1 MATAR
6 FCPQCGKPTIDG
18 ANFCTACGARLSL
31 DGKNPASSE
40 ERAAPPRGR
49 TLPTIARL
57 SGPGIIVLSLYLAVG
72 LGLWVFVL
80 KTEPA
85 TPPVSGNTGQQAT
98 TGGSALPENHPQVS
112 LPEEVAARITAL
124 ADQANAAPED
134 AQAWRR
140 LAEVQ
145 FRASQLDASYR
156 SAALASYRK
165 LFELDPTHLDA
176 LRGLGN
182 VYYDLE
188 EYQRSIEF
196 YERYLAIEPDD
207 PSVHTDLATMYLY
220 TGQADRAIAAYRA
233 VLAERPD
240 FFQAHFNLGIAYQ
253 TKGLPELAAAALHKA
268 RGLTDNTDIH
278 ARIDQ
283 LAARFAD
290 TAASAPA
297 AAVSKP
303 RNTGIRQAVE
313 SLFRSHEMMGP
324 KIVRIEWPADGE
336 ANIFFRNFPMAGM
349 PRPVRDNFREKLRVQ
364 LSALQKT
371 TGNGERLRLALID
384 ADTGDVMETISAN
397 PDSEEELPTGTE
409 SRL

>member
-1 MATAR
+1 MQVATAR

-18 ANFCTACGARLSL
+18 ANFCTACGARLSF

-40 ERAAPPRGR
+40 ERVAPHRVR
-49 TLPTIARL
+49 ARPTVARL
-57 SGPGIIVLSLYLAVG
+57 SGSGLTVLSLYLAVG

-80 KTEPA
+80 RTEPA
-85 TPPVSGNTGQQAT
+85 APPTGESARPQAP
-98 TGGSALPENHPQVS
+98 TGGSALPDDHPQVS
-112 LPEEVAARITAL
+112 LPEEVAARITTL
-124 ADQANAAPED
+124 ADQADAAPHD
-134 AQAWRR
+134 PQAWRR

-165 LFELDPTHLDA
+165 LFELAPTDLDA

-188 EYQRSIEF
+188 EYQRSIDY

-207 PSVHTDLATMYLY
+207 PRVHTDLATMYLY

-268 RGLTDNTDIH
+268 RSLTDNTDIH

-297 AAVSKP
+297 AAVSQP
-303 RNTGIRQAVE
+303 RSTGLRQAVE

-324 KIVRIEWPADGE
+324 KIVRIEWPSDSE

-349 PRPVRDNFREKLRVQ
+349 PRPVRDNFREKLRGQ

-371 TGNGERLRLALID
+371 TGNGESLRLALID
-384 ADTGDVMETISAN
+384 VDTEDVMETITAN
-397 PDSEEELPTGTE
+397 PDAEE
-409 SRL
+409 

>member
-1 MATAR
+1 MQVTTAR

-31 DGKNPASSE
+31 DGKNPASSK
-40 ERAAPPRGR
+40 ERVAPPRGR
-49 TLPTIARL
+49 TLPTVARL

-80 KTEPA
+80 RTEPA
-85 TPPVSGNTGQQAT
+85 ATPVSGNTGRQAT

-134 AQAWRR
+134 PQSWRR

-165 LFELDPTHLDA
+165 LFELDPTDLDA

-220 TGQADRAIAAYRA
+220 TGQADRAIAAYQA

-253 TKGLPELAAAALHKA
+253 TKGLPELAAAALRKA

-283 LAARFAD
+283 LAARF
-290 TAASAPA
+290 SNGPA
-297 AAVSKP
+297 AAADTPKP
-303 RNTGIRQAVE
+303 RSTGLRHAVE

-371 TGNGERLRLALID
+371 TGNGEHLRLALID

-397 PDSEEELPTGTE
+397 PDSKEERPTETE

>member
-31 DGKNPASSE
+31 DGKNPAGSE
-40 ERAAPPRGR
+40 ERVAPPRGR
-49 TLPTIARL
+49 TLPTVARL

-85 TPPVSGNTGQQAT
+85 ATPVSGNTGRQAT

-134 AQAWRR
+134 PQSWRR

-165 LFELDPTHLDA
+165 LFELDPTDLDA

-233 VLAERPD
+233 VLVERPD

-253 TKGLPELAAAALHKA
+253 TKGLPELAAAALRKA
-268 RGLTDNTDIH
+268 RSLTDNTDIH
-278 ARIDQ
+278 TRIDQ
-283 LAARFAD
+283 LAARF
-290 TAASAPA
+290 SNGPA
-297 AAVSKP
+297 AAADTPKP
-303 RNTGIRQAVE
+303 RSTGLRHAVE

-397 PDSEEELPTGTE
+397 PDSQEERPTETE

>member
-1 MATAR
+1 MTTAR

-31 DGKNPASSE
+31 DGKNPASSK
-40 ERAAPPRGR
+40 ERVAPPRGR
-49 TLPTIARL
+49 TLPTVARL

-80 KTEPA
+80 RTEPA
-85 TPPVSGNTGQQAT
+85 ATPVSGNTGRQAT

-134 AQAWRR
+134 PQSWRR

-165 LFELDPTHLDA
+165 LFELDPTDLDA

-220 TGQADRAIAAYRA
+220 TGQADRAIAAYQA

-253 TKGLPELAAAALHKA
+253 TKGLPELAAAALRKA

-283 LAARFAD
+283 LAARF
-290 TAASAPA
+290 SNGPA
-297 AAVSKP
+297 AAADTPKP
-303 RNTGIRQAVE
+303 RSTGLRHAVE

-371 TGNGERLRLALID
+371 TGNGEHLRLALID

-397 PDSEEELPTGTE
+397 PDSKEERPTETE

>member
-1 MATAR
+1 MQVATAR

-18 ANFCTACGARLSL
+18 ANFCTACGARLSH

-40 ERAAPPRGR
+40 ERVAPPRER
-49 TLPTIARL
+49 ILPAGARL

-80 KTEPA
+80 RTEPA
-85 TPPVSGNTGQQAT
+85 APSASGTTEGQAT

-112 LPEEVAARITAL
+112 LPEEVAVRITAL

-134 AQAWRR
+134 PQAWRR

-165 LFELDPTHLDA
+165 LFELAPTDLDA

-188 EYQRSIEF
+188 AYQRSIEF
-196 YERYLAIEPDD
+196 YERYLAIKPDD
-207 PSVHTDLATMYLY
+207 PSVHTDLGTMYLY
-220 TGQADRAIAAYRA
+220 TGQADRAVAAYQA

-253 TKGLPELAAAALHKA
+253 TKGLPELAAAALRKA
-268 RGLTDNTDIH
+268 RSLTDNTDIH
-278 ARIDQ
+278 TRIDQ
-283 LAARFAD
+283 LAARFSD
-290 TAASAPA
+290 GPA
-297 AAVSKP
+297 AAADTPKP
-303 RNTGIRQAVE
+303 RRTGFRHAVE

-371 TGNGERLRLALID
+371 TGNGDRLRLALID
-384 ADTGDVMETISAN
+384 ADTGEVMETITAH
-397 PDSEEELPTGTE
+397 PGSEEERPTGTE

>member
-1 MATAR
+1 MQVATAR

-18 ANFCTACGARLSL
+18 ANFCTACGARLSS
-31 DGKNPASSE
+31 DGENPPSSE
-40 ERAAPPRGR
+40 ENVAQPRVR
-49 TLPTIARL
+49 TLPSVARL
-57 SGPGIIVLSLYLAVG
+57 SGPGLIVLSLYLAVG
-72 LGLWVFVL
+72 LGLWMFVL

-85 TPPVSGNTGQQAT
+85 APPASGTTGEQAT

-112 LPEEVAARITAL
+112 LPEEVVARITAL
-124 ADQANAAPED
+124 ADQADAAPRD
-134 AQAWRR
+134 PHAWRR

-165 LFELDPTHLDA
+165 LFELDPTDLDA

-188 EYQRSIEF
+188 EYQRSIEY

-233 VLAERPD
+233 VLSERPD

-253 TKGLPELAAAALHKA
+253 TKGLPELAAAALRKA
-268 RGLTDNTDIH
+268 RSLTDNADIH

-290 TAASAPA
+290 PTASTPA

-303 RNTGIRQAVE
+303 RSTGLRQAVE

-324 KIVRIEWPADGE
+324 KIVRIEWPSDGE
-336 ANIFFRNFPMAGM
+336 ANIFFRDFPMAGM
-349 PRPVRDNFREKLRVQ
+349 PRPVRDNFRKKLRGQV
-364 LSALQKT
+364 SALQKT
-371 TGNGERLRLALID
+371 TGNGESLRLVLID
-384 ADTGDVMETISAN
+384 VDTENVMETITAD
-397 PDSEEELPTGTE
+397 PGAEE
-409 SRL
+409 

>member
-1 MATAR
+1 MTTAR

-40 ERAAPPRGR
+40 ERVAPPRGR
-49 TLPTIARL
+49 TLPTITRL

-80 KTEPA
+80 RTEPA
-85 TPPVSGNTGQQAT
+85 APPISGNTGQQAT

-134 AQAWRR
+134 PQSWRR

-156 SAALASYRK
+156 SAALDSYRK
-165 LFELDPTHLDA
+165 LFELDPTDLDA

-220 TGQADRAIAAYRA
+220 TGQADRAVAAYRA

-253 TKGLPELAAAALHKA
+253 TKGLPELAAAALRKA
-268 RGLTDNTDIH
+268 RSLTDNTDIH

-283 LAARFAD
+283 LAARF
-290 TAASAPA
+290 SNGPA
-297 AAVSKP
+297 AAADTPKP
-303 RNTGIRQAVE
+303 RSTGLRHAVE

-371 TGNGERLRLALID
+371 TGNGEHLRLALID
-384 ADTGDVMETISAN
+384 ADTGDVMETISVN
-397 PDSEEELPTGTE
+397 PDSEEEQPTETE

>member
-18 ANFCTACGARLSL
+18 ANFCTVCGARLSL
-31 DGKNPASSE
+31 DGKNPTSSK
-40 ERAAPPRGR
+40 ERVAPPRGR
-49 TLPTIARL
+49 TLPTVAQL
-57 SGPGIIVLSLYLAVG
+57 SGPGLIVLSLYLAVG

-85 TPPVSGNTGQQAT
+85 APPISGNTGRQAT

-112 LPEEVAARITAL
+112 LPEEVAARITTL

-134 AQAWRR
+134 PQAWRR

-145 FRASQLDASYR
+145 FRASQIDASYR

-165 LFELDPTHLDA
+165 LFELDPTDLDA

-233 VLAERPD
+233 VLVKRPD

-253 TKGLPELAAAALHKA
+253 TKGLPELAAAALRKA
-268 RGLTDNTDIH
+268 RSLTDNTDIH
-278 ARIDQ
+278 TRIDQ
-283 LAARFAD
+283 LAARF
-290 TAASAPA
+290 SNGPA
-297 AAVSKP
+297 AAADTPKP
-303 RNTGIRQAVE
+303 RSTGLRHAVE

-371 TGNGERLRLALID
+371 TGNWEHLRLALID

-397 PDSEEELPTGTE
+397 PDSKEERPTGTE

>member
-31 DGKNPASSE
+31 DGKNPASSG
-40 ERAAPPRGR
+40 ERVAPPRVR
-49 TLPTIARL
+49 ILPAVARL
-57 SGPGIIVLSLYLAVG
+57 SGPGLIVLSLYLAVG

-80 KTEPA
+80 RTEPA
-85 TPPVSGNTGQQAT
+85 APPASGTTGGQAT

-124 ADQANAAPED
+124 ANQADAAPHD
-134 AQAWRR
+134 PQAWRR

-165 LFELDPTHLDA
+165 LFELDPTDLDA

-188 EYQRSIEF
+188 EYQRSIEY

-253 TKGLPELAAAALHKA
+253 TKGLPELAAVALRKA
-268 RGLTDNTDIH
+268 RSLTDNTDIH

-290 TAASAPA
+290 AAASAPA
-297 AAVSKP
+297 VAVAKP
-303 RNTGIRQAVE
+303 RSTGLRHAVE

-324 KIVRIEWPADGE
+324 KIVRIEWPSDGE
-336 ANIFFRNFPMAGM
+336 AKIFFRNFPMAGM
-349 PRPVRDNFREKLRVQ
+349 PRPVRDNFREKLRGQ

-371 TGNGERLRLALID
+371 TGSGENLRLALID
-384 ADTGDVMETISAN
+384 VDTEDVMETITAN
-397 PDSEEELPTGTE
+397 PGAEESPPTGTE
-409 SRL
+409 SR

>member
-31 DGKNPASSE
+31 DGKNSAGSE
-40 ERAAPPRGR
+40 ERVAPTRVR
-49 TLPTIARL
+49 ILPTVGRL
-57 SGPGIIVLSLYLAVG
+57 SGPGLTVLSLYLAVG

-80 KTEPA
+80 RTEPA
-85 TPPVSGNTGQQAT
+85 APPKGESARPQAP
-98 TGGSALPENHPQVS
+98 TGGSALPDDHPQVS
-112 LPEEVAARITAL
+112 LPEEVAARITTL
-124 ADQANAAPED
+124 AEQADAAPHD
-134 AQAWRR
+134 PQAWRR

-165 LFELDPTHLDA
+165 LFELDPTDLDA

-188 EYQRSIEF
+188 EYQRSIEY

-253 TKGLPELAAAALHKA
+253 TKGLPELAAAALRKA
-268 RGLTDNTDIH
+268 RSLTDNTDIH

-290 TAASAPA
+290 TAAAAPA
-297 AAVSKP
+297 AAVSQP
-303 RNTGIRQAVE
+303 RSTGLRQAVE
-313 SLFRSHEMMGP
+313 SLFRTHEMMGP
-324 KIVRIEWPADGE
+324 KIVRIEWPSDGE
-336 ANIFFRNFPMAGM
+336 ASIFFRNFPMAGM
-349 PRPVRDNFREKLRVQ
+349 PRPVRDNFREKLRGQ

-371 TGNGERLRLALID
+371 TGNGESLRLALID
-384 ADTGDVMETISAN
+384 VDTEDVMETITAD
-397 PDSEEELPTGTE
+397 PGAEE
-409 SRL
+409 

>member
-1 MATAR
+1 MQVTTAR

-40 ERAAPPRGR
+40 ERVAPPRGR

-57 SGPGIIVLSLYLAVG
+57 SGPGIIVLSLYLSVG

-80 KTEPA
+80 RTEPA
-85 TPPVSGNTGQQAT
+85 APPISGNTGQQAT

-134 AQAWRR
+134 PQAWRR

-165 LFELDPTHLDA
+165 LFELDPTDLDA

-220 TGQADRAIAAYRA
+220 TGQADRAVAAYRA

-253 TKGLPELAAAALHKA
+253 TKGLPELAAAALRKA
-268 RGLTDNTDIH
+268 RSLTDNTDIH
-278 ARIDQ
+278 TRIDQ
-283 LAARFAD
+283 LAARF
-290 TAASAPA
+290 SNGPA
-297 AAVSKP
+297 AAADTPKP
-303 RNTGIRQAVE
+303 RSTGLRQAVE

-349 PRPVRDNFREKLRVQ
+349 PRPVRDNFREKLRGQ

-371 TGNGERLRLALID
+371 TGNGESLRLALID
-384 ADTGDVMETISAN
+384 VDTEDVMETITAN
-397 PDSEEELPTGTE
+397 PGAGE
-409 SRL
+409 

>member
-1 MATAR
+1 MQVATAR

-18 ANFCTACGARLSL
+18 ANFCTACGARLSH

-40 ERAAPPRGR
+40 ERVAPPRER
-49 TLPTIARL
+49 TLPTGARL
-57 SGPGIIVLSLYLAVG
+57 SGPGLIVLSLYLAVG

-80 KTEPA
+80 RTESAAPPA
-85 TPPVSGNTGQQAT
+85 SGSTGRQAT

-112 LPEEVAARITAL
+112 LPEEVAARISAL

-134 AQAWRR
+134 PQAWRR

-145 FRASQLDASYR
+145 FRASQLNASYR

-165 LFELDPTHLDA
+165 LFELAPTDLDA

-188 EYQRSIEF
+188 EYRRSIEF
-196 YERYLAIEPDD
+196 YERYLAIKPDD
-207 PSVHTDLATMYLY
+207 PSVHTDLGTMYLY
-220 TGQADRAIAAYRA
+220 TGQADRAVAAYRA

-253 TKGLPELAAAALHKA
+253 TKGLPELAAAALRKA
-268 RGLTDNTDIH
+268 RSLTDNTDIH
-278 ARIDQ
+278 TRIDQ
-283 LAARFAD
+283 LAARFSD
-290 TAASAPA
+290 GPA
-297 AAVSKP
+297 AAADTPKP
-303 RNTGIRQAVE
+303 RSTGFRHAVE

-371 TGNGERLRLALID
+371 TGNGKRLRLALID

>member
-1 MATAR
+1 MQVATAR

-31 DGKNPASSE
+31 DGKNPTGSK
-40 ERAAPPRGR
+40 ERVAPPRGR
-49 TLPTIARL
+49 TLPTVARL
-57 SGPGIIVLSLYLAVG
+57 SGPGLIVLSLYLAVG

-85 TPPVSGNTGQQAT
+85 APPISGNAGQQAT

-134 AQAWRR
+134 PQSWRR

-165 LFELDPTHLDA
+165 LFELDPTDLDA

-220 TGQADRAIAAYRA
+220 TGQADRAVAAYRA
-233 VLAERPD
+233 VLVERPD

-253 TKGLPELAAAALHKA
+253 TKGLPELAAAALRKA
-268 RGLTDNTDIH
+268 RSLTDNTDIH

-283 LAARFAD
+283 LAARF
-290 TAASAPA
+290 SNGPA
-297 AAVSKP
+297 AAADTPKP
-303 RNTGIRQAVE
+303 RSTGLRHAVE

-397 PDSEEELPTGTE
+397 PDSKEERPTETQ

>member
-40 ERAAPPRGR
+40 ERVAPTRER
-49 TLPTIARL
+49 TLPTGARL
-57 SGPGIIVLSLYLAVG
+57 SGPGLIVLSLYLAVG

-85 TPPVSGNTGQQAT
+85 ASPASGTTEGQAT

-134 AQAWRR
+134 PQAWRR

-165 LFELDPTHLDA
+165 LFELDPTDLDA

-182 VYYDLE
+182 IYYDLE
-188 EYQRSIEF
+188 EYRRSIEF
-196 YERYLAIEPDD
+196 YERYLAIKPDD
-207 PSVHTDLATMYLY
+207 PSVHTDLGTMYLY
-220 TGQADRAIAAYRA
+220 TGQADRAVAAYRA

-253 TKGLPELAAAALHKA
+253 TKGLPELAAAALRKA
-268 RGLTDNTDIH
+268 RSLTDNTDIH
-278 ARIDQ
+278 TRIDQ
-283 LAARFAD
+283 LAARFSD
-290 TAASAPA
+290 GPA
-297 AAVSKP
+297 AAADTPKP
-303 RNTGIRQAVE
+303 RSTGFRHAVE

-349 PRPVRDNFREKLRVQ
+349 PRPVRDIFRERLRVQ

-384 ADTGDVMETISAN
+384 ADTDDVMETITAH
-397 PDSEEELPTGTE
+397 PGSEEERPTGTE